1 MTTNSSLKTT
11 AWAFDAMGHQLWC
24 LYNMRSRRFASSPRK
39 KLLPASPLLRPN
51 MVCERASFASEREQ
65 RPCAQMVL
73 PFALWAPLVLLAVM
87 ILVPVHAVDT
97 TTRVGVF
104 LAGMFAEMDVHET
117 MPALSWAGVAIR
129 LRLTTV
135 GDLLDALDR
144 AGSEWADFTSEAML
158 LSVGVPLVAAAT
170 VNVVLLFKLRA
181 LRSNPNPFL
190 VNDTEAPAAKR
201 VRTAHHRVMRD
212 EVLPKELTD
221 LAAVLARLRM
231 TIAQYEFCMRKQ
243 QARAGGFVHARNWK
257 ARHITWK
264 YWNYCELV
272 HLRQLEAIATLLL
285 ERDGEFVKMA
295 ELFLVAWRIGTQG
308 ARTSARAQARHI
320 PQSLRRGCVATLA
333 PQCKTTSTEK
343 EWLATTTVSGTFTC
357 AQPRQPQHAT

>member
-1 MTTNSSLKTT
+1 
-11 AWAFDAMGHQLWC
+11 
-24 LYNMRSRRFASSPRK
+24 
-39 KLLPASPLLRPN
+39 
-51 MVCERASFASEREQ
+51 
-65 RPCAQMVL
+65 MVL

-181 LRSNPNPFL
+181 LSSNPNPFL